1 MCHSLSNSA
10 HIRCNAQFY
19 CYEYAAAEGF
29 FSKKSDSGFLG
40 KYSEL
45 LHYFHTNHECNR
57 IRVKMRDIYKIMA
70 SLITESGFDSLLET
84 EVDEFGEVLME
95 PYVEQAKAAIAEE
108 MKEVRI

>member
-1 MCHSLSNSA
+1 
-10 HIRCNAQFY
+10 
-19 CYEYAAAEGF
+19 
-29 FSKKSDSGFLG
+29 
-40 KYSEL
+40 
-45 LHYFHTNHECNR
+45 
-57 IRVKMRDIYKIMA
+57 MRDIYKIMA